1 MTRGEDYEF
10 LKAWG
15 SWRLET
21 QVGGC
26 CPGGPLFLS
35 RSSPSSRLT
44 PTTQL
49 GPRRNAHIHKGGER
63 ARQGG
68 GQPASHTCATLPAT
82 PSFFLP
88 RPQSAKAAA
97 LHRGFEGHDPS
108 KPSQSLRLGPCDSPP
123 IGAQSALLAESRA
136 KSSNN
141 PSTPLS
147 IKGKCLENCTP
158 MTILQS
164 QKPPSQASVL
174 VATSKLTL
182 GVRTQASK
190 PPSTLLDERTDP
202 VRMDY
207 GHNSNCK
214 SFSLCLGAA
223 QRS

>member
-1 MTRGEDYEF
+1 MGE
-10 LKAWG
+10 
-15 SWRLET
+15 LET
-21 QVGGC
+21 GDAGRRLLPRWPTFPV
-26 CPGGPLFLS
+26 PVLAIIAFDAHNS
-35 RSSPSSRLT
+35 TWAAAERSHS
-44 PTTQL
+44 Q
-49 GPRRNAHIHKGGER
+49 GGER
-63 ARQGG
+63 ARQGGG

-190 PPSTLLDERTDP
+190 PPSTLLDERSDP
-202 VRMDY
+202 VRMD
-207 GHNSNCK
+207 
-214 SFSLCLGAA
+214 
-223 QRS
+223 

>member
-1 MTRGEDYEF
+1 MGHGGGNWGDAGRRF
-10 LKAWG
+10 LPRWPTFPVPVLAIIA
-15 SWRLET
+15 
-21 QVGGC
+21 
-26 CPGGPLFLS
+26 
-35 RSSPSSRLT
+35 SSSLT
-44 PTTQL
+44 PTLWAAAERSHFTVQ
-49 GPRRNAHIHKGGER
+49 GGEG
-63 ARQGG
+63 AGQGG
-68 GQPASHTCATLPAT
+68 GSHIYATLPAT